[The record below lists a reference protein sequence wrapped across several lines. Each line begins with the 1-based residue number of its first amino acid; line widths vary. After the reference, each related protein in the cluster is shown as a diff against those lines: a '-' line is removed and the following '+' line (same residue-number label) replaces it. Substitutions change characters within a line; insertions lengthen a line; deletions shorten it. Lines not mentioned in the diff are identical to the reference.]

1 MTAAREAKRR
11 NYAGANVGK
20 IDQESGYWSR
30 EGGKGDAF
38 AKESAKVDKHSSR
51 HIWGLISAVSKIFGS
66 LTSLKGYELRT

>member
-20 IDQESGYWSR
+20 IDQESGHWSR

-38 AKESAKVDKHSSR
+38 AKESAK
-51 HIWGLISAVSKIFGS
+51 
-66 LTSLKGYELRT
+66 